1 MENTLRRYTVGE
13 EIFNS
18 ISHGIGAALGVAG
31 TIVLIVLSA
40 INGSNVAMV
49 SSLIYGISL
58 IILYSMSTLYHA
70 ITNVKAKEV
79 MRVFDHTSIFLLIAG
94 SYTPFCLIALNGNT
108 RAMVVISAVWICAI
122 IGIIFNSINLEK
134 AEKPSMVLYVAM
146 GWAILAVFKDII
158 HVLPTPAF
166 WLLFLGGVSYTGG
179 LIFFGSKKRY
189 MHSIWHLFVLLGSV
203 LHFICV
209 AVYVMPMA

>member
-1 MENTLRRYTVGE
+1 MDTTLRRYTVGE

-18 ISHGIGAALGVAG
+18 ISHGIGAVLGIAG
-31 TIVLIVLSA
+31 TIVLIVFA
-40 INGSNVAMV
+40 AMNKSHIAMA
-49 SSLIYGISL
+49 SSIIYGVSL

-70 ITNVKAKEV
+70 ISNVKVKEI

-94 SYTPFCLIALNGNT
+94 SYTPFCLIALNGNAK
-108 RAMVVISAVWICAI
+108 AMVVILSVWICAI
-122 IGIIFNSINLEK
+122 IGIICNSVNLEK

-146 GWAILAVFKDII
+146 GWAILAVIKDIV
-158 HVLPTPAF
+158 HVLPIAGF

-203 LHFICV
+203 LHFICI